1 MLRNTSSV
9 LPRVSSLG
17 LLFALLISACTKS
30 SPTDLYPTYDPF
42 SPLNG
47 TNAPGVVQVGENTSS
62 ARLAGTTPTRAPISG
77 AIIARNPPP
86 SPHTPAPISVAI
98 PARNP
103 ASSSTTPTPDQ
114 PHPLPTK
121 RDFLDQNTVQAGDTL
136 G

>member
-62 ARLAGTTPTRAPISG
+62 ARLAGTTP
-77 AIIARNPPP
+77 PPP
-86 SPHTPAPISVAI
+86 PISVAI

-114 PHPLPTK
+114 RHPLPTK
-121 RDFLDQNTVQAGDTL
+121 RDFLD
-136 G
+136 